1 LFLVVDEGSEFSKLM
16 DFRIVRLGVV
26 DMIKSNDMFGGVG
39 TTIIKLRPLI
49 VDSNLSL
56 GSDFVLGL
64 GTHVG
69 IVLLATGD
77 S

>member
-1 LFLVVDEGSEFSKLM
+1 LFFVVDEGSEFSKLM

-26 DMIKSNDMFGGVG
+26 DMIKINDMFGGIG
-39 TTIIKLRPLI
+39 ATIIKLRPLI

-56 GSDFVLGL
+56 GGDFVVGL
-64 GTHVG
+64 GAHVG

>member
-1 LFLVVDEGSEFSKLM
+1 
-16 DFRIVRLGVV
+16 
-26 DMIKSNDMFGGVG
+26 MIKSDDMFGGVRA
-39 TTIIKLRPLI
+39 TIIKLGPLV

-56 GSDFVLGL
+56 GGDFVVGL
-64 GTHVG
+64 GAHVG